1 MKVKIDFVT
10 NSSSS
15 SYIVY
20 FPEKIKVDEILTQE
34 EITNL
39 TYNPDRIKDYNLKNI
54 FVKNKHLSV
63 DKILED
69 LQNTLDDLYTDGNI
83 NLYYY
88 ESIYR
93 YYLGQFIGERL
104 IDLGYGRFFERGPD
118 EVVIIEAFRANDIEK
133 INEIHINKKI
143 EKRGYLDENQN

>member
-1 MKVKIDFVT
+1 LKIKCDFIT

-20 FPEKIKVDEILTQE
+20 FPEKIKVDEILTQK

-39 TYNPDRIKDYNLKNI
+39 NNPDKIKDYNLKNI
-54 FVKNKHLSV
+54 FVKNKDLTI

-69 LQNTLDDLYTDGNI
+69 LQNTLDVLYTDGTI
-83 NLYYY
+83 FLYYY
-88 ESIYR
+88 EDIYL

-104 IDLGYGRFFERGPD
+104 VDLGYGRFFERGPD
-118 EVVIIEAFRANDIEK
+118 NVVIIEAFRSTDIEK
-133 INEIHINKKI
+133 INENHINKKI
-143 EKRGYLDENQN
+143 EKRGYPDENQN